1 MGVVIRVSKVGMARI
16 SNGEEI
22 QKIRQNQL
30 KMIRD
35 SLISSTASSDAD
47 FLVTDDEKFAKR
59 VKQELKNITVLKYDD
74 FVKILNG

>member
-1 MGVVIRVSKVGMARI
+1 MT
-16 SNGEEI
+16 
-22 QKIRQNQL
+22 
-30 KMIRD
+30 RD
-35 SLISSTASSDAD
+35 SLISSNASSDAD